1 MRYFK
6 YFFWIILGLIF
17 ITLCIKI
24 PFEGSY
30 ENLSNYDILPDTL
43 GYIFITTG
51 LAGLSEH
58 SKAFSYAR
66 IFTVVL
72 GLMSIVT
79 YGNLSKHYFD
89 LFAMQF
95 TVIFGLLFTNCIIA
109 FFILL
114 LSGMR
119 KLLHDNGVDGKVY
132 STTTCLVFAA
142 VVNVIAAL
150 ATLPEIK
157 ELFSSSANGV
167 ILLIASLAS
176 AVWIA
181 VRLWKN
187 AAAIENKF
195 NEKAFKKNSL
205 SN

>member
-24 PFEGSY
+24 PFGVPY
-30 ENLSNYDILPDTL
+30 EKFAEFDILPDTL
-43 GYIFITTG
+43 GYVFITTG
-51 LAGLSEH
+51 LAGLSEY

-95 TVIFGLLFTNCIIA
+95 TILFGFLFTNCIIA
-109 FFILL
+109 FFILF

-119 KLLHDNGVDGKVY
+119 KLLHVNGVEGQVY
-132 STTTCLVFAA
+132 STTTCFVFAA
-142 VVNVIAAL
+142 VVNVIAAF

-157 ELFSSSANGV
+157 ELFSGTANGT
-167 ILLIASLAS
+167 ILLVASLAS